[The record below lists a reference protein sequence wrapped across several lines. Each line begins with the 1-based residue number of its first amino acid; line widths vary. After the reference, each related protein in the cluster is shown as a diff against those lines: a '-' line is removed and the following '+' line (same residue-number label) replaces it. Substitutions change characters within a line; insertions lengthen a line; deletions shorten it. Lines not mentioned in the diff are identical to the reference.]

1 MLSTETVDSFP
12 LAPGAVSLQP
22 QPRIAAPFGPR
33 MQTLQDDTPTLTG
46 HDLIQDYLRTLDA
59 SPGVYRMLNAKGEV
73 LYVGKAR
80 NLRARVTNYARPS
93 GHSGRIAR
101 MISET
106 TAMMFLTTRTE
117 LEALLLEQNLIKQL
131 KPRYN
136 VLLRDD
142 KSFPNIL
149 ISSEHPF
156 PQLKKHRGKKTEKG
170 AYFGPFASAGAV
182 NRTLNQLQKVFLL
195 RNCSDSMFDSR
206 TRPCL
211 QFQIKRCSAPCTA
224 RIDQPAYAALVAD
237 ASLFLQ
243 GKTTHVQ
250 QDLAAQMQAASA
262 DMQFERAAALRD
274 RIRALTQVQSTQGI
288 NPAGVPEA
296 DVIALHLESGQAC
309 VQVFFIRANQSWGN
323 RDFYPKTG
331 AGAEAPEIMQAFLT
345 QFYDDKEP
353 PRLVLLSHPP
363 EDLDLV
369 TAALSERAGRRVE
382 LAIPLR
388 GEKAELMENA
398 ARNARE
404 SLARRMAE
412 SSTQNRLLQ
421 GLAEAFDLD
430 APPKRIEVYDN
441 SHIQGT
447 NAVGG
452 MIVAGAEGFLKSQ
465 YRKFNIKSDAGA
477 NSDDFGMMKE
487 VLTRRFE
494 RLLKEDPDRKTDT
507 WPDLLLID
515 GGAGQ
520 VSAVASILSELGV
533 EDIPM
538 VGVAKGVDRDH
549 GKEEFY
555 RVGERPFALQRN
567 DPVLYFIQR
576 LRDEAHRWAIGAHRA
591 KRAKAVGATPLDD
604 VPGIGA
610 ARKRALLAHFGSAKA
625 VARAGLEDLQA
636 VEGISAKVAE
646 TVYGFF
652 HERG

>member
-1 MLSTETVDSFP
+1 M
-12 LAPGAVSLQP
+12 
-22 QPRIAAPFGPR
+22 
-33 MQTLQDDTPTLTG
+33 
-46 HDLIQDYLRTLDA
+46 IQDYLRTLDG
-59 SPGVYRMLNAKGEV
+59 SPGVYRMLNAASEV

-80 NLRARVTNYARPS
+80 NLKARVSNYARPS

-101 MISET
+101 MIFET
-106 TAMMFLTTRTE
+106 ASMMFLTTRTE

-156 PQLKKHRGKKTEKG
+156 PQIKKHRGKKSEKG

-211 QFQIKRCSAPCTA
+211 QHQIKRCAAPCVGK
-224 RIDQPAYAALVAD
+224 ISPDGY
-237 ASLFLQ
+237 ASLVGDATRFLE
-243 GKTTHVQ
+243 GKTTSVQ
-250 QDLAAQMQAASA
+250 ADLAKSMAEASQA
-262 DMQFERAAALRD
+262 MEFERAAALRD
-274 RIRALTQVQSTQGI
+274 RIKALTQVQQTQGI
-288 NPAGVPEA
+288 NPQGVAEA
-296 DVIALHLESGQAC
+296 DVVALHLDHGQAC

-331 AGAEAPEIMQAFLT
+331 AGAEEPEIMEAFLT

-353 PRLVLLSHPP
+353 PRLVLLSHPVENP
-363 EDLDLV
+363 DLV
-369 TAALSERAGRRVE
+369 AEALAIRAGRKVE
-382 LAIPLR
+382 LEVPLR
-388 GEKAELMENA
+388 GEKAELVENA

-412 SSTQNRLLQ
+412 STTQNKLLT

-430 APPKRIEVYDN
+430 APPQRIEVYDN

-452 MIVAGAEGFLKSQ
+452 MIVAGADGFLKSQ
-465 YRKFNIKSDAGA
+465 YRKFNIKSEAGA

-494 RLLKEDPDRKTDT
+494 RLLKEDPERKTDM

-520 VSAVASILSELGV
+520 VSAVAEIMNELGV

-538 VGVAKGVDRDH
+538 VGVAKGIDRDA
-549 GKEEFY
+549 GKEEFH
-555 RVGERPFALQRN
+555 RPGERPFALQRN

-591 KRAKAVGATPLDD
+591 KRAKAVSLTPLDD
-604 VPGIGA
+604 IPGIGA
-610 ARKRALLAHFGSAKA
+610 TRKRALLQHFGSAKA
-625 VARAGLEDLQA
+625 VARAGLSDLQA
-636 VEGISAKVAE
+636 VDGISEAMAKTIAD
-646 TVYGFF
+646 YFSAKG
-652 HERG
+652 

>member
-1 MLSTETVDSFP
+1 MDEN
-12 LAPGAVSLQP
+12 
-22 QPRIAAPFGPR
+22 PRS
-33 MQTLQDDTPTLTG
+33 G
-46 HDLIQDYLRTLDA
+46 HEVIQDYLRTLDG
-59 SPGVYRMLNAKGEV
+59 SPGVYRMLNAASEV

-80 NLRARVTNYARPS
+80 NLKARVTNYARPG

-101 MISET
+101 MIFET
-106 TAMMFLTTRTE
+106 ASMMFLTTRTE

-149 ISSEHPF
+149 ISAEHPY
-156 PQLKKHRGKKTEKG
+156 PQIKKHRGKKSEKG

-195 RNCSDSMFDSR
+195 RNCSDSMFESR

-211 QFQIKRCSAPCTA
+211 QYQIKRCSAPCVA
-224 RIDQPAYAALVAD
+224 KISVQGYADLVAD
-237 ASLFLQ
+237 ATRFLE
-243 GKTTHVQ
+243 GKTTSVQ
-250 QDLAAQMQAASA
+250 ADLARDMAQASEA
-262 DMQFERAAALRD
+262 MEFERAAALRD
-274 RIRALTQVQSTQGI
+274 RIKALTQIQQSQGI
-288 NPAGVPEA
+288 NPQGVAEA
-296 DVIALHLESGQAC
+296 DVVALHLEHGQAC

-331 AGAEAPEIMQAFLT
+331 AGAEEPEIMEAFLT

-353 PRLVLLSHPP
+353 PRLLLLSHPVENP
-363 EDLDLV
+363 DLV
-369 TAALSERAGRRVE
+369 AEALAARAGRKVE
-382 LAIPLR
+382 LAVPLR
-388 GEKAELMENA
+388 GEKSELVENA
-398 ARNARE
+398 TRNARE

-412 SSTQNRLLQ
+412 STTQNKLLT
-421 GLAEAFDLD
+421 GLAGAFDLD
-430 APPKRIEVYDN
+430 APPRRIEVYDN

-465 YRKFNIKSDAGA
+465 YRKFNIKSEAGA

-494 RLLKEDPDRKTDT
+494 RLLKEDPERKTDM

-520 VSAVASILSELGV
+520 VSAVAEIMSELGV

-538 VGVAKGVDRDH
+538 VGVAKGIDRDA
-549 GKEEFY
+549 GKEEFH
-555 RVGERPFALQRN
+555 RPGERPFALQRN

-591 KRAKAVGATPLDD
+591 KRAKAVSLTPLDD
-604 VPGIGA
+604 IPGIGA
-610 ARKRALLAHFGSAKA
+610 MRKRALLQHFGSAKA
-625 VARAGLEDLQA
+625 VARAGLADLRA
-636 VEGISAKVAE
+636 VDGISEAMAKTIAD
-646 TVYGFF
+646 YFSAKG
-652 HERG
+652 

>member
-1 MLSTETVDSFP
+1 MNDK
-12 LAPGAVSLQP
+12 
-22 QPRIAAPFGPR
+22 PR
-33 MQTLQDDTPTLTG
+33 TG
-46 HDLIQDYLRTLDA
+46 HEVIQDYLRTLDG
-59 SPGVYRMLNAKGEV
+59 SPGVYRMLNAASEV

-80 NLRARVTNYARPS
+80 NLKARVTNYARPA

-101 MISET
+101 MIHET
-106 TAMMFLTTRTE
+106 ASMMFLSTRTE

-149 ISSEHPF
+149 ISAEHPY
-156 PQLKKHRGKKTEKG
+156 PQIKKHRGKKSEKG

-195 RNCSDSMFDSR
+195 RNCSDSMFESR

-211 QFQIKRCSAPCTA
+211 QFQIKRCSAPCVGKISA
-224 RIDQPAYAALVAD
+224 EGYADLVAD
-237 ASLFLQ
+237 AERFLE
-243 GKTTHVQ
+243 GKTTSVQ
-250 QDLAAQMQAASA
+250 ADLARDMAQASEA
-262 DMQFERAAALRD
+262 MEFERAAALRD
-274 RIRALTQVQSTQGI
+274 RIKALTQIQQSQGI
-288 NPAGVPEA
+288 NPQGVTEA
-296 DVIALHLESGQAC
+296 DVVALHLEHGQAC

-323 RDFYPKTG
+323 RDFYPRTG
-331 AGAEAPEIMQAFLT
+331 AGAEAPEILEAFLT

-353 PRLVLLSHPP
+353 PRLILLSHPVDNP
-363 EDLDLV
+363 DLV
-369 TAALSERAGRRVE
+369 TEALSARAGRKVE
-382 LAIPLR
+382 LAVPQR
-388 GEKAELMENA
+388 GEKAELVENA
-398 ARNARE
+398 TRNARE

-412 SSTQNRLLQ
+412 STTQNKLLT

-430 APPKRIEVYDN
+430 APPQRIEVYDN

-465 YRKFNIKSDAGA
+465 YRKFNIKSEAGA

-494 RLLKEDPDRKTDT
+494 RLLKEDPDRKTDM

-520 VSAVASILSELGV
+520 VSAVAGIMAELGV
-533 EDIPM
+533 DDIAM
-538 VGVAKGVDRDH
+538 VGVAKGIDRDA
-549 GKEEFY
+549 GKEEFH
-555 RVGERPFALQRN
+555 RPGERPFALQRN

-591 KRAKAVGATPLDD
+591 KRAKAVSVTPLDD
-604 VPGIGA
+604 IPGIGA
-610 ARKRALLAHFGSAKA
+610 TRKRALLQHFGSAKA
-625 VARAGLEDLQA
+625 VARAGVSDLQA
-636 VEGISAKVAE
+636 VDGISEAMAKTIAD
-646 TVYGFF
+646 YFSAKG
-652 HERG
+652 